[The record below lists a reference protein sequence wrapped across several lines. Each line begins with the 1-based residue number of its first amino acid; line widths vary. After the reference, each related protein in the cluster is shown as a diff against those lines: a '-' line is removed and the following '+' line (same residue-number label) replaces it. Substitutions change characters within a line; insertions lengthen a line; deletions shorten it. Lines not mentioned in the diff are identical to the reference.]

1 MPAQPPIPTHSRTLQ
16 ALTQVAR
23 LVLQIIAIG
32 VRGLLFAG
40 AHRRLP
46 PSIRLRSPGF
56 MACSAVF
63 FVAAWLRHGL
73 AGHELA
79 WPVLLGAGLTFAALL
94 VVSLAQRMAEFTLCL
109 CITIAAD
116 LLAAAI
122 ALLGDVSLAD
132 AMTRDALLA
141 WPLVAIL
148 VALVQL
154 RLAQPVRTT
163 GTAEWSTPPRSPSK
177 D

>member
-109 CITIAAD
+109 CISAAAD
-116 LLAAAI
+116 LLATALSLSGLPMHGPI
-122 ALLGDVSLAD
+122 ARNL
-132 AMTRDALLA
+132 MLA
-141 WPLVAIL
+141 WPLAAVL

-154 RLAQPVRTT
+154 RVADLARTS
-163 GTAEWSTPPRSPSK
+163 APLEWPAQ